1 MSPAILHF
9 FSLIKKHSNQRD
21 VHFLFM
27 FLSVPCECLL
37 NLRLNV
43 NLFCAQGKCSK
54 PKQQLLPL
62 IFYYSSF
69 LLQLK
74 FVTLQHRT
82 LPWKTNKQ
90 TNNWEYLI
98 LSFSAKQISDSQTN
112 HICSLIATENCP
124 WRELVRFTWF

>member
-27 FLSVPCECLL
+27 FLSVPGECLL

-90 TNNWEYLI
+90 TTENI
-98 LSFSAKQISDSQTN
+98 SFCLFQQNKLVTVKQITFS
-112 HICSLIATENCP
+112 
-124 WRELVRFTWF
+124 V